1 MNVDAKIRKLCDITD
16 FNNKK
21 TGSSELYFT

>member
-1 MNVDAKIRKLCDITD
+1 MNVGAKIRKLCDITD

-21 TGSSELYFT
+21 RRNGELYFT